1 MLWLSVNQ
9 THELLLYAV
18 PMPSLALHVRRGSV
32 PGAPKPRRVLF
43 IGLHSWLLGLPKASV
58 KLTYV
63 CLAPAGS
70 LIRGATHTAQSP

>member
-9 THELLLYAV
+9 THELLLYVV
-18 PMPSLALHVRRGSV
+18 PMPSLALHVQQGSM
-32 PGAPKPRRVLF
+32 PGAPKARRALF

-58 KLTYV
+58 KSLT
-63 CLAPAGS
+63 CLAPAGC